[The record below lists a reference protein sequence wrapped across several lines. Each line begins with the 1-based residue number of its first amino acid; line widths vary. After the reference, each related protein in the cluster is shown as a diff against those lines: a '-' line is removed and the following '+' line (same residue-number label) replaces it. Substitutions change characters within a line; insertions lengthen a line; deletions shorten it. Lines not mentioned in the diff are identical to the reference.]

1 MSFEVTSM
9 LTFEVIVFRLV
20 ISEFE
25 KAIKLE
31 KAIELVKN

>member
-25 KAIKLE
+25 KVIKLE
-31 KAIELVKN
+31 KSIELVKN